1 MSAQEI
7 AAQHQAQKI
16 QDIARNLGL
25 DPEEIEPYGHYKAKI
40 PLSAAKASS
49 GGKLILVSAIS
60 PTPAGEGKTTTSIG
74 LHDGLRRLGKKSL
87 AVLREPS
94 LGPVFG
100 MKGGAT
106 GGGYAQVLPM
116 EEINLHFTGDFAAI
130 EKANN
135 LLSAMIDNHLHHRK
149 SPLLDP
155 RQVLWKRVMDMN
167 DRALRQITVGL
178 GGKTNGMPREDGFNI
193 TAASEVMAILC
204 MARDRED
211 LVERLGGILVGFSYE
226 QEPVYARDIKAEGA
240 MAALL
245 KEALKPNLV
254 QTLEGNPV
262 LLHGGPFANIAQGTN
277 SIIATKMA
285 LQLADYVVTEAGFGF
300 DLGGE
305 KFIDLKCRQGGFQP
319 SALVMV
325 ATVRALKYHGGQARA
340 DLAQANPEALRRG
353 LENLEAHL
361 DNAARFGLQTVVAIN
376 RFAED
381 SEEELAI
388 LAQAGASRG
397 VEVVLCEAW
406 AKGGAGA
413 EALAQAT
420 LKALERQKEEDFQ
433 FLFPHDLPVAEKIE
447 RLATELYGAEG
458 VDFSA
463 LAQKQLRQLAAL
475 GLDRLPVCMAK
486 TEKSLSDNP
495 LALGRPRGFRFAV
508 RELEIAAG
516 AGFVVP
522 LAGTMMRMP
531 GLPKI
536 PAAEH
541 IRWGEEGISGLF

>member
-1 MSAQEI
+1 MTDQEI
-7 AAQHQAQKI
+7 AAQHPPQKI
-16 QDIARNLGL
+16 QAIAKTLGL
-25 DPEEIEPYGHYKAKI
+25 NPESIEAYGHYKAKL
-40 PLSAAKASS
+40 PLNAGQS
-49 GGKLILVSAIS
+49 GHEGKLILVSAIS

-74 LHDGLRRLGKKSL
+74 LHDGLCRLGKKSM

-149 SPLLDP
+149 TPLLDP
-155 RQVLWKRVMDMN
+155 RQILWKRVMDMN

-178 GGKTNGMPREDGFNI
+178 GGKPNGFPRQEGFNI

-204 MARDRED
+204 LARDRED
-211 LVERLGGILVGFSYE
+211 LIARLGNILVGFSYD
-226 QEPVYARDIKAEGA
+226 QEPVYARDIGAEGA

-245 KEALKPNLV
+245 KDALKPNLV
-254 QTLEGNPV
+254 QSLEGNPV

-277 SIIATKMA
+277 SIIATQMG

-305 KFIDLKCRQGGFQP
+305 KFLNLKCRQAGFQP
-319 SALVMV
+319 SALVLV
-325 ATVRALKYHGGQARA
+325 ATVRALKYHGGQPRA

-353 LENLEAHL
+353 LVNLEAHL

-388 LAQAGASRG
+388 LAEAGASRQ
-397 VEVVLCEAW
+397 VPVVLCEAW
-406 AKGGAGA
+406 ARGGAGA
-413 EALAQAT
+413 EDLARAC
-420 LKALERQKEEDFQ
+420 LAAIERQKAEDFH
-433 FLFPHDLPVAEKIE
+433 FLFPADLPVEAKIE
-447 RLATELYGAEG
+447 KLATQIYGAAG
-458 VDFSA
+458 VDFSP
-463 LAQKQLRQLAAL
+463 LARRQLGQLARL

-486 TEKSLSDNP
+486 TEKSLSDDP
-495 LALGRPRGFRFAV
+495 SALGRPSDFRFAV

-516 AGFVVP
+516 AGFIVP
-522 LAGTMMRMP
+522 LAGAMMRMP

-536 PAAEH
+536 PAAEQ
-541 IRWGEEGISGLF
+541 ISLEADGVKGLF